1 MKIPRPW
8 PGVLSLKP
16 AGGSNKGPRSC
27 QRRVAT
33 ALECVVIDW
42 VRLHQLPAPGKGDKV
57 KAYDHPAEW
66 ASDMLTQIAVCLPVG
81 AHRQPVPP
89 G

>member
-1 MKIPRPW
+1 M
-8 PGVLSLKP
+8 
-16 AGGSNKGPRSC
+16 PRSC

-33 ALECVVIDW
+33 ALERVVIDW

-57 KAYDHPAEW
+57 KAYVHPAEW

-81 AHRQPVPP
+81 PHRQAVPP